1 MKKGDFFMSNTK
13 KLVILSFLTA
23 LTIILARFL
32 SFQIQILRISL
43 EFLPIMIAAI
53 LFGPIAGGIVG
64 AVADLIG
71 ATLFPAGT
79 FFPGFTISAF
89 ATGVI
94 YGLFFYK
101 KQITWMR
108 ALLGTF
114 TKLVI
119 VDLLMVSAWLVI
131 LYQMPL
137 AALIPTRLLK
147 FAVML
152 VVETGFVYLGL
163 RPILSRLS
171 KINFLPAAI
180 SGK

>member
-1 MKKGDFFMSNTK
+1 MSNTR

-32 SFQIQILRISL
+32 SFQIQVLRISL
-43 EFLPIMIAAI
+43 EFLPIMVAAI
-53 LFGPIAGGIVG
+53 LFGPIAGGLVG
-64 AVADLIG
+64 AVADVIG

-94 YGLFFYK
+94 YGLFFYNK
-101 KQITWMR
+101 RITWLR

-119 VDLLMVSAWLVI
+119 VDLLMVSTWLII
-131 LYQMPL
+131 LYQMPVS
-137 AALIPTRLLK
+137 ALVATRLLK

-152 VVETGFVYLGL
+152 IAETGFVYLGL
-163 RPILSRLS
+163 RPILTRLS
-171 KINFLPAAI
+171 KYLIEM
-180 SGK
+180 

>member
-1 MKKGDFFMSNTK
+1 MTNTR

-32 SFQIQILRISL
+32 SIQIQVLRIGF
-43 EFLPIMIAAI
+43 EFLPILVAAV

-64 AVADLIG
+64 AVADIIG

-89 ATGVI
+89 TTGII

-101 KQITWMR
+101 KQLTWSK
-108 ALLGTF
+108 AIFGT
-114 TKLVI
+114 LVKI
-119 VDLLMVSAWLVI
+119 VVVDMLMVSAWLII
-131 LYQMPL
+131 LYGMPV
-137 AALIPTRLLK
+137 AALLPTRLLK

-152 VVETGFVYLGL
+152 PVETAMVYFGL
-163 RPILSRLS
+163 KPLLSR
-171 KINFLPAAI
+171 INKTTGILVPSSA
-180 SGK
+180 K